1 MKNMKYAKTKAAEA
15 ALAYVKPDQLLG
27 VGTGSTVSC
36 FVEAMALRKVYP
48 SAAIPTSFETEKLL
62 LEAGIE
68 IIQLKEL
75 NQLIPVYIDSAD
87 YIDYSG
93 QAIKGGGGAHNI
105 EKQVASVSQNWV
117 CIIDESKLVDN
128 WKARYPIPLE
138 IIPKEYEEVAS
149 QVSLMGGHLVQRS
162 GGNADSGNLLAEIQ
176 DLDLT
181 RDLKLLEKKIESIP
195 GVVACGIFATRRA
208 DVILVGKSNG
218 SVSPVKTK
226 TKEINH

>member
-36 FVEAMALRKVYP
+36 FIEAMALRKVYP
-48 SAAIPTSFETEKLL
+48 SAAIPTSFKTEKLL
-62 LEAGIE
+62 HEAGIN
-68 IIQLKEL
+68 IIQFKEL
-75 NQLIPVYIDSAD
+75 NQLIPVYIDGAD
-87 YIDYSG
+87 FIDYCG

-105 EKQVASVSQNWV
+105 EKQVASISQNWV

-138 IIPKEYEEVAS
+138 IIPKEYEDVAS
-149 QVSLMGGHLVQRS
+149 QVSLMGGYLFKRAGS
-162 GGNADSGNLLAEIQ
+162 IADSGNLLADIQ
-176 DLDLT
+176 GFDLAV
-181 RDLKLLEKKIESIP
+181 DLKALENKLESIP

-208 DVILVGKSNG
+208 DIILVGKSNG
-218 SVSPVKTK
+218 SVLPVKTK